1 MADPTPA
8 PGGSYAELIAQ
19 LQAIKR
25 RLSDL
30 ESPSGTQLYQAVP
43 KLQAIVEDLQA
54 QLEAWTAT
62 RYTNAAIDA
71 KDAAV
76 AVQIQPAI
84 NTSIA
89 STLAG
94 SVTVGGNLVTNGQLR
109 APDAVTFNITGTR
122 RTTWIED
129 ATGRFGYAP
138 STRREK
144 VGIRDANEA
153 RLLRVLDI
161 VPKSFFYRAEI
172 RRRYETRINAG
183 PAYVHSRE
191 PRELGL
197 IAEELDEAGLWEFV
211 IYDADGQPEG
221 IEYSM
226 LVVAQ
231 QAVLRHLDAR
241 CRAQD
246 DTIAALTARLD
257 ALEGGTHGAD

>member
-8 PGGSYAELIAQ
+8 PRTDWGAIARE
-19 LQAIKR
+19 LQALAKR
-25 RLSDL
+25 IEDL
-30 ESPSGTQLYQAVP
+30 ESPSGTQIYQAVP
-43 KLQAIVEDLQA
+43 KLRAIVEDLQR
-54 QLEAWTAT
+54 QLEEWTAS
-62 RYTNAAIDA
+62 RYTNAQIDG
-71 KDAAV
+71 KDATV
-76 AVQIQPAI
+76 AGQIQPAI

-109 APDAVTFNITGTR
+109 APDAVSFNITGTR

-144 VGIRDANEA
+144 VDIRDADEA

-161 VPKSFFYRAEI
+161 VPRSFLYRAEI
-172 RRRYETRINAG
+172 RRRYETRIAAG
-183 PAYVHSRE
+183 PEFVHPHE

-197 IAEELDEAGLWEFV
+197 IAEELDATGLWEFV
-211 IYDADGQPEG
+211 IYDADGDPEG

-241 CRAQD
+241 SRAQD

-257 ALEGGTHGAD
+257 ALEGGTTS